1 MDKLKA
7 LYESYIEQGLLS
19 KETSFEQFS
28 QSDSSI
34 QEVLYNQGIEE
45 KIISPKTTLDV
56 FTSAWAEK
64 KIQLLPIQMVK
75 RKLRNPL
82 QMWKQIRP
90 LWTLLQQQQA
100 LMYL

>member
-34 QEVLYNQGIEE
+34 QEVL
-45 KIISPKTTLDV
+45 
-56 FTSAWAEK
+56 
-64 KIQLLPIQMVK
+64 
-75 RKLRNPL
+75 
-82 QMWKQIRP
+82 
-90 LWTLLQQQQA
+90 
-100 LMYL
+100 